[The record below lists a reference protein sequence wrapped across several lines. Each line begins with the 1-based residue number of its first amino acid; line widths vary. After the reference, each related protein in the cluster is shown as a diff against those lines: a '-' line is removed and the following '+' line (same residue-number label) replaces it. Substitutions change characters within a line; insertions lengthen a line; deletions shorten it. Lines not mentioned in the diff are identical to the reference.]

1 MRNVGGISWGYNA
14 RINQYRG
21 IRYDAAVYFD
31 NPKSK
36 PTVLKLYDKSKI
48 DQRQIDKELQMM
60 NYNTCRLC
68 PEVRA
73 EIDWTA

>member
-1 MRNVGGISWGYNA
+1 MQNVGGISWGKTA
-14 RINQYRG
+14 RINQFRG

-31 NPKSK
+31 SPKSK
-36 PTVLKLYDKSKI
+36 PTVLKIYDKTKI
-48 DQRQIDKELQMM
+48 SQHEIDKELTMM

-68 PEVRA
+68 PEVRT